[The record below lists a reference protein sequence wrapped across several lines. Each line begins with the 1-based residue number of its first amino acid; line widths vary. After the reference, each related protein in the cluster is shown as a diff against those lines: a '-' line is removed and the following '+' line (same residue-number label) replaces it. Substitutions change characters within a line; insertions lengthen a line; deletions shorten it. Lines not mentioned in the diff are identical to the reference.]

1 MMSHSAQILTTGGV
15 ILDSVISADGH
26 VSLSQMGGNAV
37 YSAVGASLW
46 SDRVALAG
54 NVTGNYP
61 QQFLDRLMQAG
72 ISCDGLCR
80 KADEV
85 KETEWFLNA
94 PDGSRRDH
102 LYAPDSLFDEC
113 GFADPLTQAERSRFF
128 ALLQNHRPV
137 GLTFDAFRALY
148 PVTPDQAEAAA
159 PAPGIVHPAPE
170 RLNAQTELARAFK
183 ARGALISL
191 DPGHTG
197 VEAPAGE
204 LASLLTQID
213 IFLPSE
219 KEVKAILPSHSP
231 AAALRELGL
240 RTDAVLAIKMG
251 ARGAMLLNRANDRLL
266 HIPVVPVAALDPVG
280 AGDAFCGGFVSGYVP
295 TRDPVEAAIRGTVSA
310 SFAVE
315 GFGALHALSATAE
328 EIARRRAA
336 IDVSTIA
343 ERVQ

>member
-1 MMSHSAQILTTGGV
+1 MSHSAQILTTGGV

-159 PAPGIVHPAPE
+159 PAPGIVHLAPE
-170 RLNAQTELARAFK
+170 RLNAQ
-183 ARGALISL
+183 
-191 DPGHTG
+191 
-197 VEAPAGE
+197 
-204 LASLLTQID
+204 
-213 IFLPSE
+213 
-219 KEVKAILPSHSP
+219 
-231 AAALRELGL
+231 
-240 RTDAVLAIKMG
+240 
-251 ARGAMLLNRANDRLL
+251 N
-266 HIPVVPVAALDPVG
+266 
-280 AGDAFCGGFVSGYVP
+280 
-295 TRDPVEAAIRGTVSA
+295 
-310 SFAVE
+310 
-315 GFGALHALSATAE
+315 
-328 EIARRRAA
+328 
-336 IDVSTIA
+336 
-343 ERVQ
+343 